1 MKKQKWIELLVWAC
15 VVTTLALAVF
25 AVIDMS
31 KFIHERNDAT
41 TTLDTMIDSFAV
53 DIRGLETNAMID
65 SSAIDRWRIEKI
77 ADAKEEADKIKKTP
91 VPYLARVVSGFSG
104 GLLLLL
110 FLYLYKDGKLTLSS
124 ETNKE
129 EVIDWSL
136 FWFGLAFMVW
146 SWPTKPQL
154 ESYEGWLS
162 ANSAAIDLCRSFIN
176 SIFLLFAYRDL
187 EVKLIKFP
195 QWLNRKRFNWVIS
208 VFSLVLILLFF
219 VVFEYKGDDQ
229 KPPGW
234 YIIFEAIFSIAL
246 LMLYIWTFAVG
257 IPRRRIVSHRIV
269 SYFIGILSSS
279 GFLAALFY
287 YIKFEIPSV
296 FGIDSEKESLQQ
308 ILILYYQFS
317 IIISIVFLS
326 FSWSYERESESAKK
340 LTETL
345 KENEEQKKNLKQA
358 LKEKYEELEKR
369 KIAEAEKKQA
379 MENEINAK
387 KDALHLFKNALRRI
401 RGLMFDKVTAGV
413 TAENS
418 PLEPYQY
425 VASSVDS
432 LLYFVE
438 GESALIDGAY
448 FNPYIGSV
456 LGKLQD
462 IYRLEHFDYSQA
474 LLEKDQYCHP
484 NLLQKFGQVIVEI
497 VQNAHKHGN
506 SSLVLS
512 MELSE
517 AKVMTIRAQDN
528 GGELVYDVNR
538 NSGMRIMRNYLY
550 ELDNNFDGNIR
561 KEGSTVIIIFNFHK
575 ILQAQ

>member
-1 MKKQKWIELLVWAC
+1 MKTKWVSFFVWVC
-15 VVTTLALAVF
+15 IVTTLGLSFLAVWDMKTF
-25 AVIDMS
+25 ISDRTQVI
-31 KFIHERNDAT
+31 KNV
-41 TTLDTMIDSFAV
+41 DSLAAIQNV
-53 DIRGLETNAMID
+53 DSLAAGSVTVSINTEDITILG
-65 SSAIDRWRIEKI
+65 
-77 ADAKEEADKIKKTP
+77 KTP

-104 GLLLLL
+104 TLLLLL
-110 FLYLYKDGKLTLSS
+110 FLYLYKDGKLKLSS
-124 ETNKE
+124 EKKQE

-136 FWFGLAFMVW
+136 FWFGLAFMIW

-162 ANSAAIDLCRSFIN
+162 ANSAAIDLSRSFIN

-195 QWLNRKRFNWVIS
+195 QWLNRKRFNWGLS
-208 VFSLVLILLFF
+208 VFSMVFILLFF
-219 VVFEYKGDDQ
+219 VAFEYKGDDQ

-234 YIIFEAIFSIAL
+234 YIFFEAIFSIAL

-257 IPRRRIVSHRIV
+257 IPRRRIVSYRIV
-269 SYFIGILSSS
+269 AYFIGILSSS

-326 FSWSYERESESAKK
+326 FSWSYERERKSTKK
-340 LTETL
+340 LSEAIEEN
-345 KENEEQKKNLKQA
+345 KEQNKKLQQA
-358 LKEKYEELEKR
+358 LKKQQ
-369 KIAEAEKKQA
+369 IAEAEKKQA

-401 RGLMFDKVTAGV
+401 RGLMVDKVATDV

-448 FNPYIGSV
+448 FNPYIESV

-462 IYRLEHFDYSQA
+462 LYRLEHFDYSQA
-474 LLEKDQYCHP
+474 LLENDQYCSP

-517 AKVMTIRAQDN
+517 AKVMTIRAQDK
-528 GGELVYDVNR
+528 GGELIYDVNR
-538 NSGMRIMRNYLY
+538 NSGMRIMQNYLY

-561 KEGSTVIIIFNFHK
+561 KEDSTVVIIFNFHK
-575 ILQAQ
+575 ILQTQ

>member
-1 MKKQKWIELLVWAC
+1 MKTKWVSFFVWVC
-15 VVTTLALAVF
+15 IVTTLGLSFLAVWDMKTF
-25 AVIDMS
+25 ISDRTQVI
-31 KFIHERNDAT
+31 KNV
-41 TTLDTMIDSFAV
+41 DSLAAIQNV
-53 DIRGLETNAMID
+53 DSLAAGSVTVSINTEDITILG
-65 SSAIDRWRIEKI
+65 
-77 ADAKEEADKIKKTP
+77 KTP

-104 GLLLLL
+104 TLLLLL
-110 FLYLYKDGKLTLSS
+110 FLYLYKDGKLKLSS
-124 ETNKE
+124 EKKQE

-154 ESYEGWLS
+154 ESYGGWLHF
-162 ANSAAIDLCRSFIN
+162 NSAAIDLSRSFMN

-187 EVKLIKFP
+187 EIKLIKFP
-195 QWLNRKRFNWVIS
+195 QWLNRKRFNRVIS
-208 VFSLVLILLFF
+208 VFSIVFILLFF
-219 VVFEYKGDDQ
+219 VAFEYTGEAQDA
-229 KPPGW
+229 PVW
-234 YIIFEAIFSIAL
+234 YNIFDATFSIAL

-269 SYFIGILSSS
+269 AYFIGILSSS

-287 YIKFEIPSV
+287 YIGFEILPLV
-296 FGIDSEKESLQQ
+296 FEVDFKNDVSLRQS
-308 ILILYYQFS
+308 LILYYQFS

-326 FSWSYERESESAKK
+326 FSWSYERERKSTKK
-340 LTETL
+340 LSEAL
-345 KENEEQKKNLKQA
+345 EENKEQNKKLQQA
-358 LKEKYEELEKR
+358 LKKQR
-369 KIAEAEKKQA
+369 IAESEKKKA

-401 RGLMFDKVTAGV
+401 YGLMYDKVATGV
-413 TAENS
+413 TAENT

-448 FNPYIGSV
+448 FNPYIESV
-456 LGKLQD
+456 LDKLQD
-462 IYRLEHFDYSQA
+462 LYRLQHFDYSQA
-474 LLEKDQYCHP
+474 LLEKDQYCSS

-517 AKVMTIRAQDN
+517 AKVMTIRAQDK

-561 KEGSTVIIIFNFHK
+561 KEDSTVIIIFNFHK